1 MASPYLQDE
10 DKDATAIPNDIHD
23 FVERMDKDE
32 EDEEEVTLCVCL
44 AASVCDWL
52 WFLLWKLYGFF
63 LYSS

>member
-44 AASVCDWL
+44 AASVCD
-52 WFLLWKLYGFF
+52 
-63 LYSS
+63 